1 MENSLKKN
9 VSQMAEE
16 YTGTEVKK
24 AFKDGAAAALDAVRG
39 YLSVSS
45 HLSDIV
51 RISDLRKF
59 IDRVRL

>member
-24 AFKDGAAAALDAVRG
+24 AFKDGAAALAPAHSIPFASRAA
-39 YLSVSS
+39 STM
-45 HLSDIV
+45 
-51 RISDLRKF
+51 
-59 IDRVRL
+59 